1 MASPSQSVKNAIFTI
16 LVVDDKPVNLR
27 VVFEALREEGYR
39 VLVAEDGAS
48 ALRQATKVKPDM
60 VLLDI
65 MMPGMSG
72 IETCRKLKMQPETAG
87 IPVIF
92 MTALSDSEDKTRAF
106 AAGGVDFISKPLDHA
121 EVLARVRAHLE
132 IRRTQVDVD
141 IHMDFLS
148 GLGKE
153 RTRESLFSGYASFLR
168 NRPDHA
174 DIVAVLIQPK
184 SDGSILLEHLTC
196 SSESDAEQLMNK
208 HGSGKGAWTDFL
220 TESLLDADGQSHAD
234 DSTQWEVPGPLAA
247 MGIKSYVATGFRVNE
262 HGRGILLTCYS
273 RSIELDSSRRL
284 KWHRIL
290 GCYLGSAWTN
300 AAEWERME
308 ESGRR
313 LSLENEYLR
322 EEARDKADIGGIIGD
337 SIALRKALN
346 EIDLVAPTEANVLLT
361 GESGT
366 GKELMARRIHELSS
380 RRSGPLVKVNCASIP
395 KELFE
400 SEFFG
405 HCKGAFTGAIKSR
418 VGRFLLADGGTLFLD
433 EVGEIPME
441 LQSKLLRVLQEGT
454 FEPVGEDKTIEVNV
468 RVIAATNRDLERECR
483 EGRFR
488 QDLYYRLSVFPICI
502 PALRERI
509 SDVALLVK
517 HFVGIE
523 CRKFGYRII
532 PVAPEVMRMLES
544 YEWPGNIRE
553 LQNVVA
559 RAVILSGGRELRFM
573 LPGRDMAAVS
583 SASGSA
589 MVKEFG
595 LGIGVLNEDEMA
607 VFQRENL
614 QRALVQSGG
623 RIEGEGSASSLLG
636 LHPNTLRSRLKSF
649 GLKAGVK
656 DSDLL

>member
-1 MASPSQSVKNAIFTI
+1 MACIPQTQKNGAFTV

-27 VVFEALREEGYR
+27 VVFEALRDEGYR

-48 ALRQATKVKPDM
+48 ALKQATKVKPDM

-72 IETCRKLKMQPETAG
+72 IETCRKLKLQPETAG

-121 EVLARVRAHLE
+121 EVLARVRTHLE

-141 IHMDFLS
+141 THMDFLS

-153 RTRESLFSGYASFLR
+153 RTRDALFSRYAAFLN

-174 DIVAVLIQPK
+174 DLVAVLIQPNPDAPLRLEYLGYGNGV
-184 SDGSILLEHLTC
+184 DGERLKTKQTGEGSWMAFL
-196 SSESDAEQLMNK
+196 SESAMDV
-208 HGSGKGAWTDFL
+208 
-220 TESLLDADGQSHAD
+220 DGQINAL
-234 DSTQWEVPGPLAA
+234 DSTQWNVPGPLAELS
-247 MGIKSYVATGFRVNE
+247 IKSFVASGFRVND
-262 HGRGILLTCYS
+262 HGKGILLTCYS
-273 RSIELDSSRRL
+273 RSIELDRSRRL

-290 GCYLGSAWTN
+290 ACYLGSAWTN

-322 EEARDKADIGGIIGD
+322 EEAREKADIGGIIGE
-337 SIALRKALN
+337 SFVLRKALN

-366 GKELMARRIHELSS
+366 GKELMARRIHELSG
-380 RRSGPLVKVNCASIP
+380 RRVGPLVKVNCASIP

-405 HCKGAFTGAIKSR
+405 HCKGAFTGAVKSR

-433 EVGEIPME
+433 EVGEIPMD
-441 LQSKLLRVLQEGT
+441 LQSKLLRVLQEET

-502 PALRERI
+502 PPLRERVA
-509 SDVALLVK
+509 DVPLLVN
-517 HFVGIE
+517 HFVESE
-523 CRKFGYRII
+523 CRKFGYRVI
-532 PVAPEVMRMLES
+532 PVAPEVMRILES

-559 RAVILSGGRELRFM
+559 RAVILSGGRELRFV

-589 MVKEFG
+589 MVKDFG
-595 LGIGVLNEDEMA
+595 LGVGVLNEEDMA

-614 QRALVQSGG
+614 QRALVQAGG
-623 RIEGEGSASSLLG
+623 RIEGEGSASILLG

-649 GLKAGVK
+649 GIKVGGK
-656 DSDLL
+656 DSGQP